1 MDQGK
6 ISMYAI
12 AVGEFAGTLERV
24 REALKDE
31 GFGVITEIDV
41 RATMKQKLGIDY
53 PDYVI
58 LGACNP
64 KLAHRALQAES
75 EVGVLL
81 PCNVVVRESPDGVVV
96 QAMDPGAAMSV
107 IGTPAVAEVAVE
119 ARERL
124 ERVVRRMEHA
134 A

>member
-1 MDQGK
+1 MDHGK
-6 ISMYAI
+6 ISMRAI

-41 RATMKQKLGIDY
+41 RATMKQKLGIEY
-53 PDYVI
+53 PDYAI

-64 KLAHRALQAES
+64 KLAHAALEAET

-81 PCNVVVRESPDGVVV
+81 PCNVVVRESADGVVV
-96 QAMDPGAAMSV
+96 QAMDPVAAMSV
-107 IGTPAVAEVAVE
+107 IGTPEVAAVAAE

-124 ERVVRRMEHA
+124 ERVVRRMEGA
-134 A
+134 T